1 MFTVPCWSA
10 SPTRQALTDL
20 AASHV
25 TTQVALSANA
35 DGSNP
40 GSLVTCAF
48 SKTNHRF
55 QCSLK
60 APPKVALYPTPYYLY
75 PTPYYLR
82 VTELIGGNY
91 VKAPTVTSS
100 KTANPEIVY
109 FK

>member
-1 MFTVPCWSA
+1 VNA
-10 SPTRQALTDL
+10 SR
-20 AASHV
+20 
-25 TTQVALSANA
+25 
-35 DGSNP
+35 
-40 GSLVTCAF
+40 
-48 SKTNHRF
+48 NHCER
-55 QCSLK
+55 
-60 APPKVALYPTPYYLY
+60 KVALY

>member
-1 MFTVPCWSA
+1 M
-10 SPTRQALTDL
+10 
-20 AASHV
+20 
-25 TTQVALSANA
+25 
-35 DGSNP
+35 
-40 GSLVTCAF
+40 TCAYN
-48 SKTNHRF
+48 KTNHRF

-60 APPKVALYPTPYYLY
+60 APPKVALY